1 MWSGLG
7 WAEPS
12 AAVPRG
18 GRAEPSREEARAAP
32 GATRSR
38 WAPAAGHPARVP
50 LCAVPGWTRARALP
64 RGRGPLLLPR
74 SALGPPVP
82 PPRRPGRPAQAGV
95 RVKWPPLG
103 GHESCVCWGWAF
115 GVGCG
120 APADPAG
127 GRAAPARVQAGG
139 SLLRKQSRRAGSA
152 VPTQTR
158 LGAGPR
164 TGARAAR
171 GARQP
176 RAANVWL
183 EGAWARAPLTTRGPG
198 PNAVWLG
205 GTAFYRERVVAG
217 PAPEGGRR
225 GDPGPARQCAGPNA
239 ERKRRVPR
247 PAVTEDLRTGAGR
260 TSHHVGPAGRRPVRL
275 CRSHQ
280 PPD

>member
-1 MWSGLG
+1 MCVGGGLSGSG
-7 WAEPS
+7 AGRPQT
-12 AAVPRG
+12 P
-18 GRAEPSREEARAAP
+18 RAEGQRL
-32 GATRSR
+32 
-38 WAPAAGHPARVP
+38 PA
-50 LCAVPGWTRARALP
+50 C
-64 RGRGPLLLPR
+64 
-74 SALGPPVP
+74 
-82 PPRRPGRPAQAGV
+82 RP
-95 RVKWPPLG
+95 
-103 GHESCVCWGWAF
+103 
-115 GVGCG
+115 
-120 APADPAG
+120 
-127 GRAAPARVQAGG
+127 GG

-152 VPTQTR
+152 VPTQSR
-158 LGAGPR
+158 LRAGPR

-183 EGAWARAPLTTRGPG
+183 EGAWARAPLTARGPG

-217 PAPEGGRR
+217 PAPQGGQL

-239 ERKRRVPR
+239 ERNRRVPR